1 MAVIG
6 SSRQDLWK
14 GKGMSLEIWSHF
26 AIALATLVLELE
38 SRVDAFQAYWA

>member
-1 MAVIG
+1 MAVTG

-14 GKGMSLEIWSHF
+14 GKEMSLEIWSHF
-26 AIALATLVLELE
+26 AIALVTLVLELG